1 MAKNLIK
8 VLKIYH
14 FCTGEVNHYFIS
26 RSDIMLKKLSLI
38 NFHIKADRLILD
50 KKKLNLIWSN
60 QQLSIEKMVGL

>member
-14 FCTGEVNHYFIS
+14 FCTGEVNHDFIS
-26 RSDIMLKKLSLI
+26 RPDIMLKKLTLI

-60 QQLSIEKMVGL
+60 QQPSVEKKVGL